1 MDQWGRALGN
11 QEALLASMKQ
21 ALEALDAFLVGTLT
35 PQQSA
40 EAQAAFAQPLRQLVK
55 EHELIVASLNKPVE
69 AKCIECEASIALKEE
84 AAAAEAWLRE
94 KGFEPKGDLC
104 QASSGDATAMY
115 KACEG
120 GELGVCKGGQ
130 GAASTTRAKVN
141 DGWTPMHSV
150 WPTVTARGLAAAIIA
165 VETLVS
171 DLARIP
177 SLS

>member
-1 MDQWGRALGN
+1 MHFKVKKESKAKMPRALSAQSGKGAGKN
-11 QEALLASMKQ
+11 
-21 ALEALDAFLVGTLT
+21 FLTT
-35 PQQSA
+35 
-40 EAQAAFAQPLRQLVK
+40 
-55 EHELIVASLNKPVE
+55 
-69 AKCIECEASIALKEE
+69 KEE
-84 AAAAEAWLRE
+84 AAAETWLRE
-94 KGFEPKGDLC
+94 QVFDPELGLC
-104 QASSGDATAMY
+104 QVPSGATALFG
-115 KACEG
+115 ACEG
-120 GELGVCKGGQ
+120 GELGVCKGGH